1 MNTSPATLSTALEH
15 HRAGRWSAAEVA
27 YRQQL
32 VAEPNNA
39 SLWHLLGVVALQQGA
54 AAAAAEHMQR
64 SVTLNPSVAEVHRN
78 LALVYMTLGQLPAAA
93 ASLRQAL
100 ELQPSYAEAHVNL
113 ADVLR
118 QQGQLDAAVA
128 SYCHALQ
135 LQPQHAGAHC
145 NLGLTYQLQ
154 GRYDAA
160 VDSYQT
166 ALRLQPSLTEAHAN
180 IGVALQLQGKIPAAI
195 EHFRETLAAKPDHA
209 STHANLGGALLS
221 LSRYEEAAV
230 HARRAIELQPRLAE
244 GHLALGV
251 ALQGIKRHD
260 ESVACFRRAIELNPR
275 LAPAHDNLGVILRQ
289 LGLLDVA
296 LPCYRRALEIAPNFS
311 SALSNYLYALQYHP
325 QVTLAQLASAHAE
338 YEQRFA
344 APLTQASTPPQ
355 LHGSVDRP
363 LRVGLISP
371 DFGTH
376 PVGRLLI
383 RAVEHLDRAQIETVC
398 YNDRRVADPLTA
410 RFRSAAS
417 AWREIAGLNDAQVA
431 ERIRADRLDMLIEL
445 TGHTASNRLLV
456 LARRCAPIQLTYLG
470 YEGTTGLSAIDFI
483 LADRHT
489 IPVESEPHYR
499 ERVVRLPDSYLCF
512 DPPSEAP
519 AVNSLPALGNGFITL
534 GCCNNPCKIN
544 DRVIAAWSEIL
555 RRLPTARLKLKYGGL
570 LEPSALDRLRRGF
583 EQHGVDV
590 RRLEF
595 AGKSPYGEYLAA
607 YHAIDLALDPFP
619 FSGGM
624 TTCEA
629 LWMGVSVVTLA
640 EETFASR
647 HGLSYLSAAGLA
659 DTVATS
665 VEQYVECAVR
675 WASDV
680 PRLAAR
686 RVEQRARVAAS
697 PLCDGPRFA
706 AALTHTLRHLCEQ
719 RLAKT

>member
-1 MNTSPATLSTALEH
+1 M
-15 HRAGRWSAAEVA
+15 SAAEA
-27 YRQQL
+27 GYRQL
-32 VAEPNNA
+32 LAAEPSNA

-64 SVTLNPSVAEVHRN
+64 SVSLDSSVAEVHRN
-78 LALVYMTLGQLPAAA
+78 LALVYMNLGQLPAAS
-93 ASLRQAL
+93 ASLRKAL
-100 ELQPSYAEAHVNL
+100 ELQPTYAEAHVNL
-113 ADVLR
+113 ADVFR

-128 SYCHALQ
+128 GYCQALQ
-135 LQPQHAGAHC
+135 LQPQHAAAHC

-154 GRYDAA
+154 GRFDAA
-160 VDSYQT
+160 VDAYQT
-166 ALRLQPSLTEAHAN
+166 ALRLQPSLVEAYAN
-180 IGVALQLQGKIPAAI
+180 IGVARQLQGKIPEAI
-195 EHFRETLAAKPDHA
+195 EYFRKTLAAIPDHA

-221 LSRYEEAAV
+221 LSRYEEAAL
-230 HARRAIELQPRLAE
+230 HARRAIQLQPQLAE

-251 ALQGIKRHD
+251 ALQGIKKHD

-275 LAPAHDNLGVILRQ
+275 LAAAHDNLGVILRQ
-289 LGLLDVA
+289 LGQIDAA
-296 LPCYRRALEIAPNFS
+296 LPCYRRALEVSPNFS

-325 QVTLAQLASAHAE
+325 RVTLAQLASAHAE

-344 APLTQASTPPQ
+344 AALTKAAPAVQ
-355 LHGSVDRP
+355 LTRLDNRP
-363 LRVGLISP
+363 LRLGLISP

-383 RAVEHLDRAQIETVC
+383 RGVEHLDRAQIELVC
-398 YNDRRVADPLTA
+398 YNDRRVADELTA
-410 RFRSAAS
+410 RFHSAATS
-417 AWREIAGLNDAQVA
+417 WREIAGMNDAQVA
-431 ERIRADRLDMLIEL
+431 ERIRADRLDMLIDL

-456 LARRCAPIQLTYLG
+456 MARRPSPIQISYLG
-470 YEGTTGLSAIDFI
+470 YEGTTGLSAIDYI

-489 IPVESEPHYR
+489 IPSEYESFYC

-519 AVNSLPALGNGFITL
+519 SVNTLPALRNGFITL

-544 DRVIAAWSEIL
+544 EGVITAWSEIL

-570 LEPSALDRLRRGF
+570 LEPSALDRVRRGF
-583 EQHGVDV
+583 ASHGVDLG
-590 RRLEF
+590 RLDF

-607 YHAIDLALDPFP
+607 YHEIDLALDPFP

-629 LWMGVSVVTLA
+629 LWMGVPVVTLPG
-640 EETFASR
+640 ETFASR
-647 HGLSYLSAAGLA
+647 HGLSYLSAAGLT
-659 DTVATS
+659 DMVATS
-665 VEQYVECAVR
+665 VEQYVECTVR
-675 WASDV
+675 WASDL

-686 RVEQRARVAAS
+686 RAEQRDRVAAS

-706 AALTHTLRHLCEQ
+706 TALTQTLRQLFDQ
-719 RLAKT
+719 RLVAQQA